1 MNILDEQLIAGI
13 IRQQKWA
20 IDLFVHKYHGYIY
33 SVCYNVLKRTGESEE
48 ATQDVCMKVFNKISD
63 YNNTSALKT
72 WIFTIAYRTAI
83 DYKRR
88 VKYYADE
95 TSLITYSTD
104 SASDADIHNQEM
116 KNNISRLLSHL
127 NEEDAELLSLYYL
140 NEMSIKEITEATGLT
155 ESNIKIKLFRARKEL
170 AKHVD
175 KYFDKD

>member
-1 MNILDEQLIAGI
+1 MSILEEQLIAGI
-13 IRQQKWA
+13 VRKEKWA
-20 IDLFVHKYHGYIY
+20 IDLFVQKYHGYIY
-33 SVCYNVLKRTGESEE
+33 SVCFNILKRSGESEE
-48 ATQDVCMKVFNKISD
+48 ATQDVCMKIFNKISD

-88 VKYYADE
+88 VKYYAEE
-95 TSLITYSTD
+95 TVLMTQSND
-104 SASDADIHNQEM
+104 SRSDGDLQDQEM
-116 KNNISRLLSHL
+116 KKNIVKLLSHVS
-127 NEEDAELLSLYYL
+127 EEDAELLSLFYL
-140 NEMSIKEITEATGLT
+140 NEMSIKEVTEATGLT